1 MVELPVTTR
10 SSEYNPELK
19 VTYHRGRFKLTTLG
33 AIYSFEDLYSNFRI
47 SFEKLHWDQHK
58 IETCLVLGLGLGSI
72 PDMLV
77 TRFKKNLSFAA
88 VDIDEVVI
96 ELAMKYV
103 LRPKK
108 INIDVFTADAA
119 SFLEWHHGRYDM
131 ICTDVFIGDRI
142 PAELQTIEALTLMK
156 GMLRSNGLLLY
167 NRLSRYQPDID
178 ANLKFLNRIFLKVFP
193 EGGYIDLDGNWMFVN
208 RRSAFNYVF
217 KPVLTP

>member
-10 SSEYNPELK
+10 SSDYNPELK
-19 VTYHRGRFKLTTLG
+19 VTYHRGRYKLITYG

-47 SFEKLHWDQHK
+47 SFERLHWDQNK

-77 TRFKKNLSFAA
+77 TRFKKNLSFVA

-96 ELAMKYV
+96 EMAMKYV

-119 SFLEWHHGRYDM
+119 SFLEWHQGRYDM
-131 ICTDVFIGDRI
+131 ICADVFVGDRI
-142 PAELQTIEALTLMK
+142 PAELQTMDALISMK
-156 GMLRSNGLLLY
+156 GMLKPNGLLLY

-178 ANLKFLNRIFLKVFP
+178 ANLKFLDRIFLKIFP
-193 EGGYIDLDGNWMFVN
+193 DGGYIDLDGNWMFVN
-208 RRSAFNYVF
+208 RIAAFR
-217 KPVLTP
+217 